1 MSSAVLYTLAIR
13 TEIMDGC
20 TLLGPSYMASE
31 IEKQEIK
38 EFEGVLRRKRGKEG
52 SD

>member
-1 MSSAVLYTLAIR
+1 MLYSLAIR
-13 TEIMDGC
+13 TEIMDGW
-20 TLLGPSYMASE
+20 TLLGLSYRTSK